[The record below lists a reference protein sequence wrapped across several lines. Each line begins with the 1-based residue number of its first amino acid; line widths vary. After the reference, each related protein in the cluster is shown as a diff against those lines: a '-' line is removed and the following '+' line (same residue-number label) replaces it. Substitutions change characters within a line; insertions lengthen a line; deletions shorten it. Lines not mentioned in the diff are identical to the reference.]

1 MKNDNMRERGGERET
16 VLKAFISKTD
26 TIHKL
31 AR

>member
-1 MKNDNMRERGGERET
+1 MKNDNMRERGGER

-26 TIHKL
+26 IIHKL